1 MNLGGRRQ
9 GGSELHRFPLP
20 HAVREAARAAE
31 GAARTAPVRNTEF
44 TIGRPQCDEPVEELN
59 LCLRTARASLT
70 SALGT
75 RWGCG
80 MAVGGAKLESQ
91 AKPGTRAKAD
101 AVPAITKDD
110 VALIAAAIREHTAAL
125 DRLAEAVA
133 SLGGQPG
140 AGAIRSELD
149 LDRFDP
155 DDAASE
161 EVPDGG
167 RQMADALDAA
177 VVAPISILAELKAF
191 FRAPRIAPADKISFY
206 VQGGP
211 GGVAALWEPLDRWP
225 AFRQFGLALGP
236 SDLRF
241 VDTVGDLVNVIAWG
255 LRKATG
261 RIG

>member
-1 MNLGGRRQ
+1 
-9 GGSELHRFPLP
+9 
-20 HAVREAARAAE
+20 
-31 GAARTAPVRNTEF
+31 
-44 TIGRPQCDEPVEELN
+44 
-59 LCLRTARASLT
+59 
-70 SALGT
+70 
-75 RWGCG
+75 
-80 MAVGGAKLESQ
+80 MAVSGDLPGPK
-91 AKPGTRAKAD
+91 AKPRGGGKAD

-110 VALIAAAIREHTAAL
+110 VASVVSAIREHAAAL

-133 SLGGQPG
+133 SIGGQPL
-140 AGAIRSELD
+140 AGPIRPDLD

-155 DDAASE
+155 DAASE
-161 EVPDGG
+161 AAVDG
-167 RQMADALDAA
+167 RRPAVDALDGV
-177 VVAPISILAELKAF
+177 VVAPISILVELRNF

>member
-1 MNLGGRRQ
+1 MAVS
-9 GGSELHRFPLP
+9 GGS
-20 HAVREAARAAE
+20 
-31 GAARTAPVRNTEF
+31 TEPKSKPR
-44 TIGRPQCDEPVEELN
+44 GR
-59 LCLRTARASLT
+59 
-70 SALGT
+70 G
-75 RWGCG
+75 
-80 MAVGGAKLESQ
+80 
-91 AKPGTRAKAD
+91 KAD
-101 AVPAITKDD
+101 AVAAITKDD
-110 VALIAAAIREHTAAL
+110 VASVVSAIREHAAAL

-133 SLGGQPG
+133 SIGGQPL
-140 AGAIRSELD
+140 AGPIRPDLD
-149 LDRFDP
+149 LDKFDP
-155 DDAASE
+155 DDAA
-161 EVPDGG
+161 VDG
-167 RQMADALDAA
+167 RRPAVDALDGV
-177 VVAPISILAELKAF
+177 VVAPISILTELKNF